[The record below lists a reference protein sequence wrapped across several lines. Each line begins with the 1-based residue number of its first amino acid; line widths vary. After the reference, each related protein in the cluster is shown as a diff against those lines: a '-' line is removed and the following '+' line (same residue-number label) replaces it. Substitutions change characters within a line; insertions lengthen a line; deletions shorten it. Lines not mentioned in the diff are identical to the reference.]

1 MELDIREWEEEQVR
15 LDRDWYMSAEEGT
28 LMGDEEHNPLANYED
43 LTILKPAE
51 IMRRPVGLIFIGCT
65 VA

>member
-1 MELDIREWEEEQVR
+1 
-15 LDRDWYMSAEEGT
+15 MSAEEGT

-43 LTILKPAE
+43 LTIVKPAE
-51 IMRRPVGLIFIGCT
+51 IARRPVRPIFIGGV